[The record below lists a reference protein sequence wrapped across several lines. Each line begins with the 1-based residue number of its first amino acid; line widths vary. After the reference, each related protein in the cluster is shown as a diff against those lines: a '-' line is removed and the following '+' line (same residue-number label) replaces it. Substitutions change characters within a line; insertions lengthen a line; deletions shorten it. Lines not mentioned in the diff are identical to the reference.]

1 MATVVPTISMR
12 AHVVGEVVVR
22 FYDKTS
28 DVEKVLALEQKCEAG
43 ENGNDM
49 TLLQNL
55 LGDPLS
61 RVRHYSTYTM
71 LVAEVN
77 CEIVGV
83 IRAGIKNVV
92 CRMRQGESIQAGS
105 RGSTSYCE
113 DEAAPVHARVA
124 YLLGLRVSPLHRR
137 MGIGLKLALRIEEWC
152 KEQGAEYTYF
162 ATTKDNE
169 PSLKLFTR
177 RLQYIPFRY
186 PALVGHPVWHHS
198 VRLPSHIQVTKL
210 SVEAAVAMYRSV
222 MRTEEFFPE
231 DIDKILNH
239 KLCAGTW
246 VATVREDRRWNSCCG
261 GGSCRVSENL
271 GTIESSFTSVS
282 NDDCRPMPES
292 WAVISLWKCNEIFT
306 MQLKGAPLHKRTGAL
321 ISRCVDK
328 MLPWCGVPSFPD
340 IFNPF
345 GVQFMFGLHAEGPRG
360 PELFRW
366 LCRHAHNVS
375 RKDGCQVLMTEV
387 GETDPLR
394 PYIPRWE
401 KFSSDD
407 DVWCAKKIVQDGKD
421 VSCRGCS
428 SNGSNRKTV
437 GVAAA
442 ASVHD
447 TVYDWCQLSPSRA
460 CRMFIDPRDV

>member
-1 MATVVPTISMR
+1 MVTVVPTVSMTSGLE
-12 AHVVGEVVVR
+12 GEVVVR
-22 FYDKTS
+22 SYDKS
-28 DVEKVLALEQKCEAG
+28 KDVEKVLALEQICEAG

-49 TLLQNL
+49 TLLQDL

-61 RVRHYSTYTM
+61 RVRHYSSFTM

-83 IRAGIKNVV
+83 MRAGIKNVV
-92 CRMRQGESIQAGS
+92 CGVREADSITAGS
-105 RGSTSYCE
+105 RSSSGSHSE
-113 DEAAPVHARVA
+113 EAEPVYARAA
-124 YLLGLRVSPLHRR
+124 YLLGLRVSPIHRR
-137 MGIGLKLALRIEEWC
+137 MGIGLKLASSMEEWC
-152 KEQGAEYTYF
+152 KEQGVEFIYF

-169 PSLKLFTR
+169 PSLKLFTQ
-177 RLQYIPFRY
+177 RLEYTPFRY

-198 VRLPSHIQVTKL
+198 VRLPSHIEVTKL
-210 SVEAAVAMYRSV
+210 SVDAAVAMYRSV

-231 DIDKILNH
+231 DIDKILKH

-246 VATVREDRRWNSCCG
+246 VATLREDRRWSSCCG
-261 GGSCRVSENL
+261 GVTCRVGENV
-271 GTIESSFTSVS
+271 GTIESSFGTDKV
-282 NDDCRPMPES
+282 DEYIPRPNS

-321 ISRCVDK
+321 ITRCVDK
-328 MLPWCGVPSFPD
+328 MLPWCKIPSFPD

-345 GVQFMFGLHAEGPRG
+345 GVQFMFGLHAEGSRG
-360 PELFRW
+360 PELFRS

-394 PYIPRWE
+394 PCIPRWR

-407 DVWCAKKIVQDGKD
+407 DVWCVKKLAQSGRD
-421 VSCRGCS
+421 VSCNDDS
-428 SNGSNRKTV
+428 SGRNKV
-437 GVAAA
+437 VAAVG
-442 ASVHD
+442 SVQGNS
-447 TVYDWCQLSPSRA
+447 YDWCQSRYLGA
-460 CRMFIDPRDV
+460 STMFIDPRDV

>member
-1 MATVVPTISMR
+1 MGTVVPTTSSGGC
-12 AHVVGEVVVR
+12 VVGDVIVR
-22 FYDKTS
+22 FYNKTG
-28 DVEKVLALEQKCEAG
+28 DAEKVLALERKCEAG
-43 ENGNDM
+43 ENGNGL
-49 TLLQNL
+49 TLLQDL

-61 RVRHYSTYTM
+61 RVRHYAMYAI
-71 LVAEVN
+71 LVAEMN

-92 CRMRQGESIQAGS
+92 CGMSQGEWVKAGS
-105 RGSTSYCE
+105 RRTSSCSRSE
-113 DEAAPVHARVA
+113 EVAAPVYARAA
-124 YLLGLRVSPLHRR
+124 YLLGLRVSPQHRR
-137 MGIGLKLALRIEEWC
+137 MGIGLKLASRMEDWC
-152 KEQGAEYTYF
+152 KEQGVEYVYF

-169 PSLKLFTR
+169 PSLKLFTQQ
-177 RLQYIPFRY
+177 LQYTPFRY

-198 VRLPSHIQVTKL
+198 LRLPSHIEVTKL
-210 SVEAAVAMYRSV
+210 SVDAAVAMYRSV
-222 MRTEEFFPE
+222 MTTEEFFPA
-231 DIDKILNH
+231 DIDAVLNH

-246 VATVREDRRWNSCCG
+246 VATLREDRPWSSCFG
-261 GGSCRVSENL
+261 GGSCRVSENV
-271 GTIESSFTSVS
+271 GTIESSFGDENENSY
-282 NDDCRPMPES
+282 DGRPRPKS

-328 MLPWCGVPSFPD
+328 MVPWCKIPSFPD

-360 PELFRW
+360 PELFRS

-387 GETDPLR
+387 GGTDPLK

-407 DVWCAKKIVQDGKD
+407 DVWCVKNLVQLGQDD
-421 VSCRGCS
+421 SYRGCS
-428 SNGSNRKTV
+428 KDSSGRRDIAAPVHGS
-437 GVAAA
+437 
-442 ASVHD
+442 S
-447 TVYDWCQLSPSRA
+447 YDWCKTSCPRTST
-460 CRMFIDPRDV
+460 MFIDPRDV